1 MFKKLFILCISI
13 VMVSLLSGCN
23 NATSPDSGTS
33 VNSNNG
39 GVFSD
44 NKTSTAESESGINTV
59 SGNDKNSQTNDQD
72 EPQTDNRILIA
83 YFSWSGHTKQLAEE
97 IQSLTGGDIFEI
109 IPETPYTDDINELS
123 GIASREQRD
132 NARPQLAAH
141 IDDISKY
148 DTVFVGYPNWWNNMP
163 MPVFTFLEEYD
174 LSGKTVIPFTSY
186 GNGVWGKSVNSLK
199 ETLPNSTIND
209 GLAVQENSFDSMP
222 QEVREWLLELEII
235 Q

>member
-13 VMVSLLSGCN
+13 VMVCLLSGCN

-141 IDDISKY
+141 VDDIEKY
-148 DTVFVGYPNWWNNMP
+148 DIVFVGYPNWWNNMP

-209 GLAVQENSFDSMP
+209 GLAVQENNFNSMP
-222 QEVREWLLELEII
+222 QEVREWLLKLEII

>member
-1 MFKKLFILCISI
+1 MFKKLFILCITI
-13 VMVSLLSGCN
+13 VMVCLLSGCN
-23 NATSPDSGTS
+23 NVPSPNSGTS

-44 NKTSTAESESGINTV
+44 NKTSTAESESGINIS
-59 SGNDKNSQTNDQD
+59 SGNNNNSKTNED
-72 EPQTDNRILIA
+72 EPQTDAGILIA

-97 IQSLTGGDIFEI
+97 IQNLTGGDIFEV

-186 GNGVWGKSVNSLK
+186 GNGVWSKSVNSLK
-199 ETLPNSTIND
+199 ETLPNSTIKD
-209 GLAVQENSFDSMP
+209 GLAVQENNFNSMP
-222 QEVREWLLELEII
+222 QEVREWLLKLEII

>member
-1 MFKKLFILCISI
+1 MFKKLFMLCISI
-13 VMVSLLSGCN
+13 IMVCLLSGCN
-23 NATSPDSGTS
+23 NAASPDSVTNA
-33 VNSNNG
+33 NSNNDSAL
-39 GVFSD
+39 SD
-44 NKTSTAESESGINTV
+44 DKISAVESESGINIS
-59 SGNDKNSQTNDQD
+59 SGNNNNSKTNED
-72 EPQTDNRILIA
+72 EPQTDAGILIA

-97 IQSLTGGDIFEI
+97 IQNLTGGDIFEV

-199 ETLPNSTIND
+199 ETLPNSTIKD
-209 GLAVQENSFDSMP
+209 GLAVQENNFNSMP
-222 QEVREWLLELEII
+222 QEVREWLLKLEII

>member
-13 VMVSLLSGCN
+13 VMVCLLSGCN

-83 YFSWSGHTKQLAEE
+83 HFSWSGHTKQLAEE

>member
-13 VMVSLLSGCN
+13 VMVCLLSGCN

-44 NKTSTAESESGINTV
+44 NKTSTAESESGIYTV

-141 IDDISKY
+141 IDDIAKY
-148 DTVFVGYPNWWNNMP
+148 DIVFVGYPNWWNNMP

>member
-13 VMVSLLSGCN
+13 VMVCLLSGCN

-44 NKTSTAESESGINTV
+44 NKTSTAESESGINIS
-59 SGNDKNSQTNDQD
+59 SGNNNNSKTNED
-72 EPQTDNRILIA
+72 EPQTDAGILIA

>member
-13 VMVSLLSGCN
+13 VMVCLLSGCN